1 MNNKNI
7 GNVLI
12 AVGIGGIIYLYFGV
26 YKPKMEGI
34 KLAKVQFATKK

>member
-1 MNNKNI
+1 MNNKII

-26 YKPKMEGI
+26 YKPKTEGV
-34 KLAKVQFATKK
+34 KLAKEQFATKK